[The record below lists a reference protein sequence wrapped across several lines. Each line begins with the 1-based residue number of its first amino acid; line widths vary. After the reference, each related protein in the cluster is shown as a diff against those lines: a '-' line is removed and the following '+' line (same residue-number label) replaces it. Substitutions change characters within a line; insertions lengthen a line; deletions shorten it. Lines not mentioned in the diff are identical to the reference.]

1 VKNYIVH
8 DQNGNILRTGVCPD
22 DMMDL
27 NARENETIIEGIA
40 NDKRHIVL
48 NGKICDK
55 PVDFD
60 AIKIELQE
68 QLRVMRNAKLSATD
82 WTQILDVDLTQDQVD
97 AWKSY
102 RKELRDLP
110 SRHEDLMDFEDVI
123 WPTQPA

>member
-55 PVDFD
+55 PVDLD
-60 AIKIELQE
+60 ALKVEIQE
-68 QLRVMRNAKLSATD
+68 QLRVMRNAKLAATD
-82 WTQILDVDLTQDQVD
+82 WTQLDDVSPAIKDK
-97 AWKSY
+97 WKEY
-102 RKELRDLP
+102 RQALRDLP
-110 SRHEDLMDFEDVI
+110 EQYKEATSFESII
-123 WPTQPA
+123 WPTQHGE

>member
-1 VKNYIVH
+1 MKNYIVH
-8 DQNGNILRTGVCPD
+8 DKNGNILRAGVCPD
-22 DMMDL
+22 DMIYL
-27 NARENETIIEGIA
+27 NARENETVIEGIA
-40 NDKRHIVL
+40 SDKRHIIV
-48 NGKICDK
+48 NGNICDK

-110 SRHEDLMDFEDVI
+110 SRHEDLMVFEDVI